1 LDFPG
6 ANFCG
11 SLPFAWH
18 NFCFLGGKNNQVKN
32 KQLPHKRPVGQKEER
47 IVLKPA
53 QAHAKSF
60 DVS

>member
-1 LDFPG
+1 VPIFVDLFPLLG
-6 ANFCG
+6 TIFV
-11 SLPFAWH
+11 SL
-18 NFCFLGGKNNQVKN
+18 GEKNNQVKN